1 MANVNPFG
9 PNFSKT
15 KMITATSTSS
25 SVTLDATDVQNSAGT
40 GNAGH
45 SVMRIVVQGTA
56 GTGKVFLRWGTG
68 AQTALTTDMPMLSGY
83 TEVFTKANT
92 TDTVAAI
99 TSGSDTANV
108 YITCGEGQ

>member
-15 KMITATSTSS
+15 KKITATSTSS
-25 SVTLDATDVQNSAGT
+25 SITFDATDVQGATPG

-45 SVMRIVVQGTA
+45 SVMRIVVLGTA
-56 GTGKVFLRWGTG
+56 GTGVVFLRWGTG
-68 AQTALTTDMPMLSGY
+68 AQTALLTDMPILPGM

-92 TDTVAAI
+92 VDTVAAI
-99 TSGSDTANV
+99 TSGSDTATIWV
-108 YITCGEGQ
+108 TCGEGQ